1 MSPARRSPIHISTYP
16 RAFAVDANCGNMPFP
31 KSVHETR
38 SKSSRNNDYLLDLQQ
53 SEQLDGARK
62 EPNMAIGLSV
72 LCVLLLVGFGC
83 SRLRAK
89 ADPKKDVQKLFS

>member
-1 MSPARRSPIHISTYP
+1 
-16 RAFAVDANCGNMPFP
+16 
-31 KSVHETR
+31 
-38 SKSSRNNDYLLDLQQ
+38 
-53 SEQLDGARK
+53 
-62 EPNMAIGLSV
+62 MAIGLSV